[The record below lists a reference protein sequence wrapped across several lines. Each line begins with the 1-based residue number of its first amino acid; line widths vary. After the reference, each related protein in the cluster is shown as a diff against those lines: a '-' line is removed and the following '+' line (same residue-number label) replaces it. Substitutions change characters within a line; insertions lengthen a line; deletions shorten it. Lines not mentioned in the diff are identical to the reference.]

1 MKYVEKQCSKVDMSY
16 VGYPGKALNLK
27 ALARNGYLMKST
39 VKRMLGWGKSY
50 VSVLVLCV
58 L

>member
-1 MKYVEKQCSKVDMSY
+1 MSY